1 MKRIALM
8 ITIGL
13 LTAILSGCRV
23 CPPGIYENSREY
35 YLPYEEG
42 FASFVVQ
49 CNQGPFGH
57 HKNGKNAIDFMMPIN
72 THIVAARCGKV
83 MEVVLSY
90 PDNIQ
95 CPVTETCGQNYITIE
110 HSDGTQAKYVHLK
123 HDDNP
128 MVLVGQYVERG
139 QFIAFSGNT
148 GYSWMPHLHFEVWG
162 PDENG
167 DLNKTLVVYFADVD
181 GDGVPLAGT
190 TYTSHNQPGTT
201 TCYP

>member
-1 MKRIALM
+1 MRKLVVFLVFAI
-8 ITIGL
+8 
-13 LTAILSGCRV
+13 LTTMLSGCRV
-23 CPPGIYENSREY
+23 CPPGLYDDSREY

-49 CNQGPFGH
+49 GNQGPISH
-57 HKNGKNAIDFMMPIN
+57 HQMGKNAIDFVMPVD
-72 THIVAARCGKV
+72 THILAASCGKV
-83 MEVVLSY
+83 VEVVLSY
-90 PDNIQ
+90 PDIN
-95 CPVTETCGQNYITIE
+95 CPVTGICGHNYITIE
-110 HSDGTQAKYVHLK
+110 QSDGTQAKYVHLK

-148 GYSWMPHLHFEVWG
+148 GNSWMPHLHFEVWG

-190 TYTSHNQPGTT
+190 TYTSENHLGTM